1 MRSNQKC
8 SCRNGNHDAKTCRFK
23 TEKCHKCNKVG
34 HNSRACWGTSGGRF
48 NTRPSTHGNS
58 RGGSTG
64 RSNSQGWGH
73 SGKANY
79 VDNQEECDMDE
90 ESLYTV
96 YSTVDASIPM
106 KVNVM
111 VNKQQ
116 IPFVVDTGANVSI
129 IPESITRRSSQ

>member
-1 MRSNQKC
+1 
-8 SCRNGNHDAKTCRFK
+8 
-23 TEKCHKCNKVG
+23 
-34 HNSRACWGTSGGRF
+34 
-48 NTRPSTHGNS
+48 
-58 RGGSTG
+58 
-64 RSNSQGWGH
+64 
-73 SGKANY
+73 
-79 VDNQEECDMDE
+79 MDE